1 MKQTKV
7 CILAALAILLAT
19 VAGICGD
26 TLSSDPEWR
35 ADVSDPGITLIE
47 TLSAGEG
54 ASAVLLYDEAD
65 ALFG

>member
-19 VAGICGD
+19 VAGIWGD
-26 TLSSDPEWR
+26 TLSFDPEWR
-35 ADVSDPGITLIE
+35 ADVSDPGITLFE
-47 TLSAGEG
+47 TLSTGEG